1 MYNLCIEQIGDSRAL
16 NWCFRNTCTYQW
28 DYELNDK
35 YVREPK
41 GSDTT
46 EYKPNTTVTKCS
58 EQDNFPRNVEEIFV
72 ECTSF
77 NYTQFI
83 LWKMKKNKQKE
94 DTRRISVLFSKLH
107 IVILHD
113 CLHLNEVISY
123 KWFLELL
130 EMKFWIK
137 KPVGFLCCFSFILV

>member
-16 NWCFRNTCTYQW
+16 NWCFQNTCTYQW

-35 YVREPK
+35 YKSQRVH
-41 GSDTT
+41 SQDT
-46 EYKPNTTVTKCS
+46 KLQQNVTKCS

-83 LWKMKKNKQKE
+83 LWKMKKTKQKE
-94 DTRRISVLFSKLH
+94 DTRRISVLFSKLY
-107 IVILHD
+107 IVILHY
-113 CLHLNEVISY
+113 CCI
-123 KWFLELL
+123 W
-130 EMKFWIK
+130 MKLFHIN
-137 KPVGFLCCFSFILV
+137 GFLNFWKWNFE